1 MTESALIFGSVLNRI
16 RTDMCE
22 LIRDISLSVRDCF
35 TSRADI
41 VWLITVTLIGACCRG
56 YFLDQPMR
64 YDESYTFLNF
74 ANQDLTSLFNYP
86 LPNNHVL
93 HTLLIRLST
102 LMFGYYP
109 QSIRFTAFLSGI
121 AIIPLTFCFCRKL
134 IPETSGFFA
143 SALVSVFP
151 YMVLYSVMARGYSL
165 IVALT
170 LALALIGF
178 CVTERLSLT
187 GCALLSLISALGMLT
202 MPSML
207 YAIVGVNLWLVYL
220 LVKKQ
225 HFKTVL
231 GGFVIPC
238 AAMTFIFTV
247 MLYIPSIIVSGVC
260 PIVANRFVKSLPW
273 EDFFSEIYPHFSMM
287 VSDFSRDVPVPI
299 IFVCA
304 ILLAAG
310 VSGAVKKRNWA
321 ILLLLPSVLLGSG
334 VVFLL
339 KHSIPFVRT
348 WMYIIPFFFIITD
361 MGLAYITESIARKY
375 RMLIPSVLLIF
386 GVFGA
391 GSLISGNV
399 IAKYPDTGHFPEA
412 PMMVMKLKPLM
423 NPGDSLHVG
432 IPADWPVFFYMWY
445 YGVPQQTASVNHEH
459 VTEFFILQ
467 KNLGTMPREPLLMLF
482 DYKNAALYRK
492 LYVGESERGKR

>member
-1 MTESALIFGSVLNRI
+1 MTFQSTFTRQYSLRNDICAL
-16 RTDMCE
+16 T
-22 LIRDISLSVRDCF
+22 RDISLSVRNCF
-35 TSRADI
+35 TSRSDI
-41 VWLITVTLIGACCRG
+41 VWLITVTLIGAYIRG

-74 ANQDLTSLFNYP
+74 ANQDFTSLFNYP

-102 LMFGYYP
+102 LIFGYDP
-109 QSIRFTAFLSGI
+109 QSIRLTAFLSGI

-134 IPETSGFFA
+134 IPKTSGFLA

-165 IVALT
+165 MVALT

-178 CVTERLSLT
+178 CITERLSFT

-207 YAIVGVNLWLVYL
+207 FAIAGVNLWLVCL
-220 LVKKQ
+220 LIRKQ

-231 GGFVIPC
+231 DGFVIPC

-247 MLYIPSIIVSGVC
+247 MLYIPSIIVSGVR
-260 PIVANRFVKSLPW
+260 PIVANRFVRSLPW
-273 EDFFSEIYPHFSMM
+273 EDFFSGIYPHLSMI

-299 IFVCA
+299 IVICA

-321 ILLLLPSVLLGSG
+321 ILLLLPSLLIGSG

-348 WMYIIPFFFIITD
+348 WMYLIPFVFIIAD
-361 MGLAYITESIARKY
+361 MGLAYVTESIAPKY
-375 RMLIPSVLLIF
+375 RQLIPSVLLIL

-391 GSLISGNV
+391 GSLVAGNA

-412 PMMVMKLKPLM
+412 PMVVMKLKPLM

-432 IPADWPVFFYMWY
+432 IPADWPVCFYMWY
-445 YGVPQQTASVNHEH
+445 YGVPQHKASVNHEQ
-459 VTEFFILQ
+459 VTEFFIVQ
-467 KNLGTMPREPLLMLF
+467 KNLDNIPREPLLLLF
-482 DYKNAALYRK
+482 DYKNASLYRK
-492 LYVGESERGKR
+492 LYAGESEHGKR